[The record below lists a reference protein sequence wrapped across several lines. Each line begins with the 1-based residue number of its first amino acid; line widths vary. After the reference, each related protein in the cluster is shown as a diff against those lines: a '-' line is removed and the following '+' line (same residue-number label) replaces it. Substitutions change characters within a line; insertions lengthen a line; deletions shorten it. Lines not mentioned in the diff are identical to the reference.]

1 MYVQCCGSGSG
12 AVGSYALELPE
23 SGPFYQLGNFFLK
36 SSKNLAFYCFLTKKA
51 GSGRQWYGSKSGSV
65 PKCHRSATQ
74 VGELQ
79 SSRINSSAS
88 ACEGTLLHWFWLYFR
103 KWKMLAW
110 LQILNLKHIC
120 KSQFKFFV
128 QFRLR
133 LAWKLNSIKTQQ
145 NLSTVLD
152 FNFVTGQ
159 RYIKLI
165 NNVLYLPYRS
175 ARVTYSFIVL

>member
-1 MYVQCCGSGSG
+1 
-12 AVGSYALELPE
+12 
-23 SGPFYQLGNFFLK
+23 
-36 SSKNLAFYCFLTKKA
+36 
-51 GSGRQWYGSKSGSV
+51 
-65 PKCHRSATQ
+65 
-74 VGELQ
+74 
-79 SSRINSSAS
+79 
-88 ACEGTLLHWFWLYFR
+88 
-103 KWKMLAW
+103 MLAW

-165 NNVLYLPYRS
+165 NNVLYLPYSS